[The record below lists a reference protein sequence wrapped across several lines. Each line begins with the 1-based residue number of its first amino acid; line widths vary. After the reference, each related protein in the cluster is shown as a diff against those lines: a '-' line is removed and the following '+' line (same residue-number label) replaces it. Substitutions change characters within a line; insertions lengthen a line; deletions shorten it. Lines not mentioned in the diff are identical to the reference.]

1 MPRNAVIQM
10 NRFKLKTT
18 LLNEKEMPM
27 PINMTTERQ
36 THEKNYILAALS
48 GAERDRLTKHLEP
61 VNLELGGVIYGPN
74 QHISYAYFPTTSIIS
89 LQYIMYTGAC
99 AEAAEVGNEGML
111 GLPILLGGN
120 ATPNTAI
127 VQTAGEAYRLDQNIL
142 KEEFSCAGKMQH
154 LLLRYTQ
161 AVMTQMFQTAACN
174 RHHTIEQQLC
184 RWLLLTV
191 DRIPSGELIM
201 TQELVANMLGVRRE
215 SITEAARSLQSSGCI
230 RYRRGHVSVLDRRKL
245 ESSVCECYSVVK
257 KEFVRLMSGVR

>member
-1 MPRNAVIQM
+1 MPKNVI
-10 NRFKLKTT
+10 
-18 LLNEKEMPM
+18 
-27 PINMTTERQ
+27 TEQ
-36 THEKNYILAALS
+36 QKPEQNYILAALN
-48 GAERDRLTKHLEP
+48 GPELDRLMK
-61 VNLELGGVIYGPN
+61 NLELVNLKLGDVIYGPN
-74 QHISYAYFPTTSIIS
+74 QHINHAYFPTTSIIS
-89 LQYIMYTGAC
+89 LQYIMDTGAC

-127 VQTAGEAYRLDQNIL
+127 VQTAGYAYRLDQHIL
-142 KEEFSCAGKMQH
+142 KTEFNSAGLLQR

-191 DRIPSGELIM
+191 DRIPSGELLM

-215 SITEAARSLQSSGCI
+215 SITEAARGLQDSGCI
-230 RYRRGHVSVLDRRKL
+230 RYRRGHISVLDRKML
-245 ESSVCECYSVVK
+245 ERNVCECYSVVK
-257 KEFVRLMSGVR
+257 EEFIRLMSSVR

>member
-1 MPRNAVIQM
+1 MQRDAVIHT
-10 NRFKLKTT
+10 NRFKLKNT
-18 LLNEKEMPM
+18 LLNEKRM
-27 PINMTTERQ
+27 PIPKNIIADQ
-36 THEKNYILAALS
+36 TPQQNYILAALDT
-48 GAERDRLTKHLEP
+48 AERDRLLKHLEP
-61 VNLELGGVIYGPN
+61 VNLTLGDVIYGPH

-111 GLPILLGGN
+111 GLPILLGAN
-120 ATPNTAI
+120 ATPNTAV
-127 VQTAGEAYRLDQNIL
+127 VQTAGLAYRLDQSLL
-142 KEEFSCAGKMQH
+142 KREFNSTGRMQQ

-215 SITEAARSLQSSGCI
+215 SITEAARYLQESGCI
-230 RYRRGHVSVLDRRKL
+230 RYRRGHISVLDRGKL
-245 ESSVCECYSVVK
+245 ESGVCECYSVVK
-257 KEFVRLMSGVR
+257 KEFIRLMSSVR

>member
-1 MPRNAVIQM
+1 MPKNI
-10 NRFKLKTT
+10 
-18 LLNEKEMPM
+18 
-27 PINMTTERQ
+27 TTEHQ
-36 THEKNYILAALS
+36 KPEQNYILAALG
-48 GAERDRLTKHLEP
+48 GAELDRLAKHLEL
-61 VNLELGGVIYGPN
+61 VTLKLGDVIYGPN

-89 LQYIMYTGAC
+89 LQYIMDTGAC

-127 VQTAGEAYRLDQNIL
+127 VQTAGYAYRLEQNIL
-142 KEEFSCAGKMQH
+142 KTEFNSAGLLQR

-161 AVMTQMFQTAACN
+161 AMMTQMFQTAACN

-191 DRIPSGELIM
+191 DRIPSGELLM

-215 SITEAARSLQSSGCI
+215 SITEAARGLQDSGCI
-230 RYRRGHVSVLDRRKL
+230 RYRRGHISVLDRQKL
-245 ESSVCECYSVVK
+245 ERSVCEFYSVVK
-257 KEFVRLMSGVR
+257 DEFIRLMSSVR